1 MYSEKYTF
9 QNQEGDKMATSTKK
23 FVEYMCS
30 QCGKKQTRPKAM
42 GRPDPGKCPR
52 KTGNKPHSWV
62 KNREL

>member
-1 MYSEKYTF
+1 
-9 QNQEGDKMATSTKK
+9 MATSQKK

-52 KTGNKPHSWV
+52 KQGNKPHSWV